1 MEEPNES
8 VVMAWQDRPRRTRR
22 PPPKTYW
29 EEFVETD
36 DWYLKKLLEDVP
48 EDELDAA
55 LHDED
60 FEHDETGEEGD
71 ESEGEEEEGEESEDL
86 EYVPEEVDSES
97 FATSDYSDMEVEDAA
112 SEDPSEDASS
122 TDGDE
127 EEEVQR
133 SPERE

>member
-1 MEEPNES
+1 
-8 VVMAWQDRPRRTRR
+8 MAWQERPRRTRK

-36 DWYLKKLLEDVP
+36 DWYLRKLLEDVP

-60 FEHDETGEEGD
+60 FEQDEAGEEGD
-71 ESEGEEEEGEESEDL
+71 ESEGEEEEGEESEDR
-86 EYVPEEVDSES
+86 EYEPEEVDSES

-112 SEDPSEDASS
+112 SSEDAGAS
-122 TDGDE
+122 DGDE
-127 EEEVQR
+127 EAEVQR
-133 SPERE
+133 SSEGE